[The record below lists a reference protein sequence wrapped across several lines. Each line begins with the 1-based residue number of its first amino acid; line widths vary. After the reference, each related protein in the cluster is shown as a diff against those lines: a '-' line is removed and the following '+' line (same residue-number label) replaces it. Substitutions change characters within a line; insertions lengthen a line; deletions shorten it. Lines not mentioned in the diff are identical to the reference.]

1 MAQTLKRL
9 PYLFL
14 LTLALGLPAAARA
27 GSADGLR
34 IALRTGDVD
43 AVRKVLENG
52 APATGAGQIHGGDPH
67 AVELMKLLLDHGM
80 SIKKEEKDYN
90 WVADA
95 GNIGNSL
102 ACTAAAAG
110 NNELLKFELA
120 HGAAPDGV
128 YGQRPLHCAV
138 QGLTIFGY
146 KSRMASKEVHHAD
159 IEGIGILLDA
169 GANPALRDS
178 NGKSFVQNAETD
190 EDRAAV
196 LKLLSGRK
204 IDTGALQ

>member
-1 MAQTLKRL
+1 
-9 PYLFL
+9 
-14 LTLALGLPAAARA
+14 
-27 GSADGLR
+27 
-34 IALRTGDVD
+34 
-43 AVRKVLENG
+43 
-52 APATGAGQIHGGDPH
+52 
-67 AVELMKLLLDHGM
+67 MKLLLDHGM